1 MLGSSALLS
10 GKYQQN
16 EVNIVV
22 VIMAQ
27 SVFYIPDMFGYI
39 MNIYYRCHLKASDL
53 ILFTLALMNNLMS
66 VCSGSWMDDD
76 DGGQCGQAVF

>member
-22 VIMAQ
+22 IIMAQ
-27 SVFYIPDMFGYI
+27 SVFYILDIFGYI
-39 MNIYYRCHLKASDL
+39 NNIYN
-53 ILFTLALMNNLMS
+53 IIIM
-66 VCSGSWMDDD
+66 
-76 DGGQCGQAVF
+76 

>member
-22 VIMAQ
+22 IIMAQ
-27 SVFYIPDMFGYI
+27 SVFYTPDIFGYI
-39 MNIYYRCHLKASDL
+39 NNIYN
-53 ILFTLALMNNLMS
+53 IIIM
-66 VCSGSWMDDD
+66 
-76 DGGQCGQAVF
+76 